1 MNVIVISIGDE
12 LLIGQTIN
20 TNASWLGQEIS
31 KIGGNIL
38 EGLTIS
44 DKKEQIIQS
53 VDYSLNKADVV
64 IITGGLGPTKD
75 DITKY
80 TLTEY
85 FETELEIHQATLEKI
100 TAYFSMRKRPML
112 ESNIQQAALPKNCTI
127 LTNNYGT
134 ASGMWFEKDGKIVI
148 SLPGVPY
155 EMKGIMS
162 EEVFPRFKDKFQ
174 LKSMYH
180 KTILTQGIGE
190 SFLAEQL
197 SDWENRIREEGL
209 GLAYLPSPGIVKL
222 RISSTNGEM
231 DKDKIEK
238 YLKEVQVLLPQAVFG
253 YENETLPEII
263 GNLLREKRL
272 KIGTIESCTSGLL
285 AHQIVSVPGAS
296 EYFEG
301 SLLTYSYELKEKLL
315 GIQKETLLKNGAVS
329 EIIAREMAQFGL
341 EKLGVDVCIS
351 TTGIAGPSGGTKD
364 KPVGLVWIGLAT
376 KNQVV
381 AKKFQFGDNRERN
394 LQMTV
399 LSAINWL
406 RFELLTDFQSNRP
419 TV

>member
-31 KIGGNIL
+31 KLGGNII

-44 DKKEQIIQS
+44 DKKKQIIHT
-53 VDYSLNKADVV
+53 VDYAINKTDVV

-75 DITKY
+75 DITKH
-80 TLTEY
+80 TLAEY
-85 FETELEIHQATLEKI
+85 FETELEIHQPTLEKI
-100 TAYFSMRKRPML
+100 TTYFSMRSRPML

-134 ASGMWFEKDGKIVI
+134 ASGMWFEKAGKIVI

-155 EMKGIMS
+155 EMKGIMN
-162 EEVFPRFKDKFQ
+162 EEVFPRFKEKIQ
-174 LKSMYH
+174 LQSMYH

-197 SDWENRIREEGL
+197 SDWENRIRNEGL

-222 RISSTNGEM
+222 RISSTNGE
-231 DKDKIEK
+231 KDKEKIEE

-263 GNLLREKRL
+263 GNILREKGL
-272 KIGTIESCTSGLL
+272 KIGTVESCTSGLL
-285 AHQIVSVPGAS
+285 ANQIVSVPGAS

-301 SLLTYSYELKEKLL
+301 SLLTYSYGLKEKLL
-315 GIQKETLLKNGAVS
+315 GIQNETLVNNGAVS
-329 EIIAREMAQFGL
+329 EIIACEMAQYGR
-341 EKLGVDVCIS
+341 EKLDVDVCIS
-351 TTGIAGPSGGTKD
+351 TTGIAGPSGGTPE
-364 KPVGLVWIGLAT
+364 KPVGLVWVGLAT
-376 KNQVV
+376 KNQVF
-381 AKKFQFGDNRERN
+381 ARKFQFGDNRERN

-399 LSAINWL
+399 LSALNWL
-406 RFELLTDFQSNRP
+406 RYELLK
-419 TV
+419 